1 MYVNS
6 NKLEGATL
14 DTAVHALKGG
24 TMGLVNLQT
33 ASQKQNLQV

>member
-14 DTAVHALKGG
+14 DTAVHALKSAP
-24 TMGLVNLQT
+24 MGLVNLET